1 MATGA
6 TDFDIATLRA
16 RRTNKW
22 HKFPDDVLPA
32 WVADMDFGVAPAISE
47 ALARLTRDQEYGYAA
62 REGALAAAFTRRMQ
76 RRFDWQTDPAD
87 AHPIGDLVQASFSS
101 VMAFSDPGDAVLL
114 QLPSY
119 PPFMAA
125 IKDTGRRLIANP
137 MRDSGTR
144 WVLDLAAYE
153 AAPDPRARVL
163 IFCHPQNPTGRSYS
177 RAELEQVAAFAIR
190 HDLVVVSDEI
200 HADIV
205 YPGNTHIPL
214 ASLSPEIAARTIT
227 ITSATKSFNIP
238 ALRCAVMHFGAPALK
253 ERFFARIHARL
264 LGSPGVTGVD
274 ATIAAWDD
282 GQPWLDA
289 ILVQLRAN
297 RDWLAQTLGAELPG
311 VTMRLP
317 EATYLAWLD
326 CSALKLPCP
335 AGQFFLDR
343 ARVGLNFGETFG
355 PQVLQLRP
363 PQLRNPDAGAT
374 GNRRPHG
381 RGGAPDLGPLKYM
394 PPACHQWLDPLAK
407 LVHPLDEI
415 VERQH
420 DATHRRHRRILVQQ
434 CGNAFI
440 RTDQRAMHRRHAVA

>member
-1 MATGA
+1 MPTGA
-6 TDFDIATLRA
+6 TDFDIPTLRA

-32 WVADMDFGVAPAISE
+32 WVADMDFGVAPSVTA
-47 ALARLTRDQEYGYAA
+47 AMKRLNDNQEYGYAA
-62 REGALAAAFTRRMQ
+62 REGVLAASFARRME
-76 RRFDWQTDPAD
+76 RRFGWTVDPANVV
-87 AHPIGDLVQASFSS
+87 ALGDLVQATFSS
-101 VMAFSDPGDAVLL
+101 VMAFSEPGDGILL

-125 IKDTGRRLIANP
+125 INDTGRRLLANP
-137 MRDSGTR
+137 MRDNGTR

-163 IFCHPQNPTGRSYS
+163 TFCHPQNPTGRAYS
-177 RAELEQVAAFAIR
+177 RAELEEVAAFAIR
-190 HDLVVVSDEI
+190 HDLVVISDEI

-238 ALRCAVMHFGAPALK
+238 ALRCAVMYFGTPDLK
-253 ERFFARIHARL
+253 ARFFARIPARL

-274 ATIAAWDD
+274 ATVAAWGD
-282 GQPWLDA
+282 GQPWFDEIMA
-289 ILVQLRAN
+289 QLQAN
-297 RDWLAQTLGAELPG
+297 RDWLAQTIGSELPG

-326 CSALKLPCP
+326 CTALKLPCS
-335 AGQFFLDR
+335 AGQFFLDK

-355 PQVLQLRP
+355 PHYGGFARLNFATPTPVLR
-363 PQLRNPDAGAT
+363 
-374 GNRRPHG
+374 
-381 RGGAPDLGPLKYM
+381 
-394 PPACHQWLDPLAK
+394 
-407 LVHPLDEI
+407 EI
-415 VERQH
+415 VARM
-420 DATHRRHRRILVQQ
+420 A
-434 CGNAFI
+434 A
-440 RTDQRAMHRRHAVA
+440 AVR

>member
-1 MATGA
+1 MITGT
-6 TDFDIATLRA
+6 TDFDIAFLRS

-32 WVADMDFGVAPAISE
+32 WVADMDFGVAPPIAE
-47 ALARLTRDQEYGYAA
+47 AMARLARNQEYGYAA
-62 REGALAAAFTRRMQ
+62 REGALQAAFSCRMQ
-76 RRFDWQTDPAD
+76 GRFGWWTDPTN

-125 IKDTGRRLIANP
+125 ITDTGRRLIANP
-137 MRDSGTR
+137 MRDNGTR

-163 IFCHPQNPTGRSYS
+163 IFCHPQNPTGRAFS
-177 RAELEQVAAFAIR
+177 RAELEDVAAFAIR

-238 ALRCAVMHFGAPALK
+238 ALRCAVMYFGSAELK
-253 ERFFARIHARL
+253 TRFFARIPSRL

-282 GQPWLDA
+282 GQPWLDE
-289 ILVQLRAN
+289 ILGQLKAN
-297 RDWLAQTLGAELPG
+297 RDWLAQTIGAELPG
-311 VTMRLP
+311 VTMRQP

-326 CSALKLPCP
+326 CSALALPCP

-343 ARVGLNFGETFG
+343 ARVGLNSGESFGAQYANFARLNFAS
-355 PQVLQLRP
+355 PAPVLREVV
-363 PQLRNPDAGAT
+363 
-374 GNRRPHG
+374 G
-381 RGGAPDLGPLKYM
+381 RMAE
-394 PPACHQWLDPLAK
+394 A
-407 LVHPLDEI
+407 V
-415 VERQH
+415 
-420 DATHRRHRRILVQQ
+420 RRI
-434 CGNAFI
+434 
-440 RTDQRAMHRRHAVA
+440 